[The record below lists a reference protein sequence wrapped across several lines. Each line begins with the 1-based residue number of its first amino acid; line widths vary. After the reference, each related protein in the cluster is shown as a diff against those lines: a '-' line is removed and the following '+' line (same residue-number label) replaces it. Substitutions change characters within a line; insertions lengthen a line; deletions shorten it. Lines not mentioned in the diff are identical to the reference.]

1 MDHLD
6 QVATLTRKLAVAK
19 AKYDEAMRTRNDAI
33 RAARADRHGPG
44 VIGGAAQLTPEQVR
58 RVASPKTPRT
68 ENVHG
73 PHGRRIGM
81 GAGCLMTTGA
91 CNCTR
96 HRSNPRGGSM
106 IYDITAVATC
116 VVVLVFVL
124 WDGHI
129 SKIES
134 YILAVCCLILGA
146 TSWVVNF
153 LQGTVFAAEWNAYA
167 VAGVLAALVIWKG
180 PAGTVK
186 GYILMACCLVLGST
200 ALVTGIL
207 PPLVNM
213 GISAIGTLLSEG
225 L

>member
-1 MDHLD
+1 MFYD
-6 QVATLTRKLAVAK
+6 AT
-19 AKYDEAMRTRNDAI
+19 AI
-33 RAARADRHGPG
+33 
-44 VIGGAAQLTPEQVR
+44 
-58 RVASPKTPRT
+58 
-68 ENVHG
+68 
-73 PHGRRIGM
+73 
-81 GAGCLMTTGA
+81 
-91 CNCTR
+91 
-96 HRSNPRGGSM
+96 
-106 IYDITAVATC
+106 ATC

-134 YILAVCCLILGA
+134 YFLAVCCLILGA

-180 PAGTVK
+180 PGGKAK
-186 GYILMACCLVLGST
+186 GFILMACCLVLGST

-213 GISAIGTLLSEG
+213 AFDAIGALLSEG